1 MSEIG
6 LKEFEKFERVKPV
19 YLTEFTEKRK
29 LREIKKKKNTT
40 LFWFPNYAQV
50 VHKQWEPGI

>member
-29 LREIKKKKNTT
+29 LREIKKKKNHNP
-40 LFWFPNYAQV
+40 LLIP
-50 VHKQWEPGI
+50 